1 MKTLDAPLNV
11 IKSDNFHSGNSFV
24 IKHSRKAFKI
34 LSDQLYSHKVKAVIR
49 EASTNALDSYLLAQ
63 NQGQPKPDHAFTVHL
78 PNRYELYFS
87 VRDYGVGLSKEDVL
101 HVYTTY
107 FESTKTDSN
116 DYTGCLGL
124 GSKSP
129 FSYTDNFSVTS
140 YFNGEK
146 SVYLAFVDSDG
157 LPSITCVSQEECW
170 EHNGLEVKVD
180 VKQKDIEE
188 FISEAKEIYRYFKI
202 KPEITGQTI
211 DIKSH
216 TTPLFSGKTW
226 NLYKHEYG
234 SKPSILMGNIKYAC
248 EVKSPDYFGDL
259 YYLQQNNVEIECPI
273 GSLEVNPGRESLS
286 LDEETTKYILQRYR
300 EVYDELV
307 LAIKTELA
315 NTQYGWDRSI
325 LFNNKIKQEVKLP
338 ESVVDS
344 LGIKQKYDV
353 STINVEAYFGGK
365 SLETRNQIE
374 CNKKVFIKDIG
385 KTIIKRFKQ
394 NYSEGYLIQPEQE
407 VDFRTLCDIGPNTV
421 FKKVSELSYQS
432 SSYGSTPV
440 VRDAY
445 LFQSHNCY
453 GNLANAWSRCSEIVP
468 DSTIQDTYVF
478 IKNYQ
483 IYHSGT
489 HKPYYLKTIVELL
502 ESIGLDFKVYGVKPA
517 YSRKLLRN
525 NKLENFFDWYSV
537 KVNSWIDTNKVKYR
551 NFLAIEDTNYDD
563 KMGAFA
569 AIKEICNYT
578 SNTTLQQLGD
588 CLPDFHVLNQFS
600 SIKQLTGYP
609 GVTKIEVASEKVALD
624 KMLNSVYAK
633 YPMIKVFSSAE
644 KVKKFNSEITQYLS
658 LVG

>member
-11 IKSDNFHSGNSFV
+11 IKSDNFNTGNSFV

-63 NQGQPKPDHAFTVHL
+63 NQGQPKPDHAFVVHL

-157 LPSITCVSQEECW
+157 LPSITCVSQEESW
-170 EHNGLEVKVD
+170 EANGLEVKVD

-188 FISEAKEIYRYFKI
+188 FVSEAKEIYRYFKI
-202 KPEITGQTI
+202 KPSIVGQSI
-211 DIKSH
+211 DIQSP
-216 TTPLFSGKTW
+216 TPLFSGKTW

-234 SKPSILMGNIKYAC
+234 SKPSILMGNVKYAC
-248 EVKSPDYFGDL
+248 EVNSSDYYGDL

-286 LDEETTKYILQRYR
+286 LDEATTKYILQRYR
-300 EVYDELV
+300 QVYDELV

-315 NTQYGWDRSI
+315 NTPYGWDRSI
-325 LFNNKIKQEVKLP
+325 LFNTKIKQEIKLP

-385 KTIIKRFKQ
+385 KTIIKRLKQ

-407 VDFRTLCDIGPNTV
+407 ADFRILCDIGPDTV
-421 FKKVSELSYQS
+421 FRKVSELSYHAS
-432 SSYGSTPV
+432 SGNSTPV

-445 LFQSHNCY
+445 LFKSHNCY
-453 GNLANAWSRCSEIVP
+453 GNLANSWSRCAEIVP
-468 DSTIQDTYVF
+468 DNTTQDTYVF

-483 IYHSGT
+483 IYHCGT
-489 HKPYYLKTIVELL
+489 HKPYYLKNILELI
-502 ESIGLDFKVYGVKPA
+502 ERVGLSCRVFGVKPL
-517 YSRKLLRN
+517 YSRKILKG
-525 NKLENFFDWYSV
+525 NKLENFFDWYA
-537 KVNSWIDTNKVKYR
+537 KEVNSWIDKNKLQYR
-551 NFLAIEDTNYDD
+551 NFVAINDTRYDE
-563 KMGAFA
+563 KEGAFA
-569 AIKEICNYT
+569 VIKEICNHT
-578 SNTTLQQLGD
+578 NCDVLQSIGNS
-588 CLPDFHVLNQFS
+588 LPNFS
-600 SIKQLTGYP
+600 VIDQYSAVSQLTGYP
-609 GVTKIEVASEKVALD
+609 GVTKINVDSEKLALD
-624 KMLNSVYAK
+624 KMLKAAYNK
-633 YPMIKVFSSAE
+633 YPMLKVFTSVDE
-644 KVKKFNSEITQYLS
+644 VKNYRSEITQYLS